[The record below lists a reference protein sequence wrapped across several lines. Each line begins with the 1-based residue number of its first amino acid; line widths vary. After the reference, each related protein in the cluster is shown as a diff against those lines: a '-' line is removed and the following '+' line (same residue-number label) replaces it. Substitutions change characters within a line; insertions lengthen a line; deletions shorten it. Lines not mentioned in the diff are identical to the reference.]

1 MRRTTILSF
10 GVALV
15 LALISVVG
23 VRYWLAEQRLQ
34 IGAESQALAQRQPS
48 NFIVVA
54 STSMRFGD
62 LLTADKLERMEW
74 ANDKLPSG
82 AFSEVTDLIGT
93 SDETAR
99 YVLSSIEKGEP
110 IFSSKVTV
118 PGQRAK
124 LSTAIAPGLKA
135 VSIRVNDVLGV
146 AGFVLPGDRVDILLT
161 RSPSNNAADS
171 FVDVLL
177 QGVKVLAIDQTADDR
192 RDQPSVVRTV
202 TFEVTTE
209 EAQMLTLGST
219 IGTLSL
225 ALRNLASLEAD
236 TIERVTLSDMD
247 GGLAAGLAAQDAE
260 AARRA
265 AEIAAQNMAEQ
276 ERLRQA
282 QLALAEQ
289 QRQEQLTLEEQ
300 QRQEQLA
307 LEQQRVQEQLDRL
320 AALEEALKSMGSEVT
335 GKLESLGVEL
345 QNQITQTPPTVA
357 EPSVVERIV
366 EVPTIVEREVIV
378 ERIVEVPPPPPT
390 IVTVG
395 VLRNGQRV
403 EYRVLYGTQTSP

>member
-1 MRRTTILSF
+1 MRRTTLLSF

-15 LALISVVG
+15 LALVSVLG

-34 IGAESQALAQRQPS
+34 IGAQSEAQAQRLPR

-62 LLTADKLERMEW
+62 LLTTDKLERMEW

-93 SDETAR
+93 SDETSR

-110 IFSSKVTV
+110 IFASKVTV

-161 RSPSNNAADS
+161 RSPSNDAADS

-236 TIERVTLSDMD
+236 AIERVTLSDMD

-265 AEIAAQNMAEQ
+265 AEAAAQSEAEQ
-276 ERLRQA
+276 ERLRQE
-282 QLALAEQ
+282 QLA
-289 QRQEQLTLEEQ
+289 LEEQ
-300 QRQEQLA
+300 QRQAQLA

-320 AALEEALKSMGSEVT
+320 AALEEALRSMGSEVT

-357 EPSVVERIV
+357 EPAVVERIV
-366 EVPTIVEREVIV
+366 EVPTIVEKEVIV